1 MPLGCA
7 RATTAGPGLRTR
19 VPVIAARAGLSV
31 PTMENKAKEANREAN
46 SLTAL
51 LATLV
56 LTNLATVW
64 VAINYVS

>member
-1 MPLGCA
+1 M
-7 RATTAGPGLRTR
+7 
-19 VPVIAARAGLSV
+19 PVIAARAGLSV
-31 PTMENKAKEANREAN
+31 PTMENKAREADREAN

-51 LATLV
+51 LAILL